1 MAEKSPSL
9 ATQAYHTIKE
19 NILNLTYPPGMVL
32 TEAMLTKELEMS
44 RSPVRTAIQM
54 LQVEGLIVSDYYKSM
69 TVKEITDKDINEIY
83 QLRELLEGAAFR
95 QIFTSGR
102 YEEYSYRIEEKVVR
116 MCAAAGDLYE
126 WEIADTAMHMEII
139 SIFDNDRIN
148 RIYENNLSEL
158 IRIGQYSIR
167 NGMKIPRTNDNL
179 KKMISYMRKGNYEKA
194 FEILKNDHFGT
205 GRNTACQLYD
215 LQLASSLYI
224 SYFLKCSNMIGI
236 HCLEY
241 SPNEY
246 APLFKHQSETSAR
259 SHIE

>member
-1 MAEKSPSL
+1 MKVLFERGIYYGRKSPSL

-83 QLRELLEGAAFR
+83 QLRELLEGRFPSDFYLR
-95 QIFTSGR
+95 R

-116 MCAAAGDLYE
+116 MCATAGDLYE

-139 SIFDNDRIN
+139 SILTMT
-148 RIYENNLSEL
+148 EST
-158 IRIGQYSIR
+158 GS
-167 NGMKIPRTNDNL
+167 MKI
-179 KKMISYMRKGNYEKA
+179 I
-194 FEILKNDHFGT
+194 F
-205 GRNTACQLYD
+205 
-215 LQLASSLYI
+215 
-224 SYFLKCSNMIGI
+224 
-236 HCLEY
+236 
-241 SPNEY
+241 PN
-246 APLFKHQSETSAR
+246 
-259 SHIE
+259 

>member
-102 YEEYSYRIEEKVVR
+102 YEEYSYRIEEKMTCV
-116 MCAAAGDLYE
+116 CAPLQAICMNGRLQILPCI
-126 WEIADTAMHMEII
+126 WK
-139 SIFDNDRIN
+139 
-148 RIYENNLSEL
+148 LSVFLTMTEST
-158 IRIGQYSIR
+158 GS
-167 NGMKIPRTNDNL
+167 MKI
-179 KKMISYMRKGNYEKA
+179 I
-194 FEILKNDHFGT
+194 F
-205 GRNTACQLYD
+205 
-215 LQLASSLYI
+215 
-224 SYFLKCSNMIGI
+224 
-236 HCLEY
+236 
-241 SPNEY
+241 PN
-246 APLFKHQSETSAR
+246 
-259 SHIE
+259 

>member
-69 TVKEITDKDINEIY
+69 TVKEITDKDIQEETAVVTY
-83 QLRELLEGAAFR
+83 QLDVTEN
-95 QIFTSGR
+95 
-102 YEEYSYRIEEKVVR
+102 EEYSYRIEEKVVR

-205 GRNTACQLYD
+205 GRNTA
-215 LQLASSLYI
+215 
-224 SYFLKCSNMIGI
+224 LKM
-236 HCLEY
+236 H
-241 SPNEY
+241 
-246 APLFKHQSETSAR
+246 
-259 SHIE
+259 